1 MEVYSMTKE
10 DFVMPT
16 KVLEREETLP
26 ARSLRTLS
34 QKDLLEMVE
43 KFEKLGL
50 IVNDNLSVA
59 MLSWDKY
66 ENIVDL
72 IQEQKDKIAEMEN
85 FIEDIQ
91 LSAEYGEDVIRAE
104 KNLNKSYEFD
114 SAEDLFDMIDK

>member
-1 MEVYSMTKE
+1 MTKE